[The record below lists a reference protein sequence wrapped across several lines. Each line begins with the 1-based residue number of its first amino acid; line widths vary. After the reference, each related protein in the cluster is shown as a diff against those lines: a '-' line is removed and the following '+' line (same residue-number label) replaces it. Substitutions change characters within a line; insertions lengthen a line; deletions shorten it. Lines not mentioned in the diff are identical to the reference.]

1 MGNIFSTDNNNLD
14 NNICPCPV
22 LKYIDMSPSFTNMAI
37 VISNRLRNYAK
48 PDIKNVA
55 VMLFNIILLYNA
67 HIILNIIL
75 SNTDKE
81 TLPCTS

>member
-1 MGNIFSTDNNNLD
+1 MSVLLKWEIFFSTDNNNLD

-22 LKYIDMSPSFTNMAI
+22 LKYI
-37 VISNRLRNYAK
+37 VISTRLRNYAK

-81 TLPCTS
+81 TLPGTS